1 MKIKRFIYTSSCS
14 VYGSTSG
21 ADLLDEKSRLNP
33 VSHYARMKVMSEQ
46 SLLSSSSD
54 NFNPTILR
62 LATVFGNSPR
72 QRFDLVVNTFVK
84 NAFLKK
90 NYLLMVMVYN

>member
-1 MKIKRFIYTSSCS
+1 
-14 VYGSTSG
+14 
-21 ADLLDEKSRLNP
+21 
-33 VSHYARMKVMSEQ
+33 MKVMSEQ

-84 NAFLKK
+84 NAFLK